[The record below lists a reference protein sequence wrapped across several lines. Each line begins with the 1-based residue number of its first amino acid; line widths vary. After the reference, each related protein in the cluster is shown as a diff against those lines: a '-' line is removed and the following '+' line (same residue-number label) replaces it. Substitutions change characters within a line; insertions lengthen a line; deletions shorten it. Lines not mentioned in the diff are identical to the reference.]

1 MWWMATSKL
10 WATAT
15 WARFLPPGCP
25 ALPAGGA
32 PRRSTA
38 GPDTNAGS
46 SRSSARHTART
57 TTWSGRIAA
66 VAYVRQPVVAILC
79 PFRQERSRGET
90 DRVQQPGDPLRGGSL
105 SPGGEDANILL
116 TRHMSLG

>member
-90 DRVQQPGDPLRGGSL
+90 DRVQQPRGS
-105 SPGGEDANILL
+105 AAR
-116 TRHMSLG
+116 RHALAGRRRHQHIVDTTYVA